1 MPVNR
6 YESAFHSDV
15 NNIIIIIII
24 MNFHP
29 DR

>member
-1 MPVNR
+1 MPVDR

-15 NNIIIIIII
+15 NNIITIII
-24 MNFHP
+24 MNFYS